1 MSRGETGNPAQT
13 RSMVQTGMD
22 SAARSVTAA
31 PPPGRAASLSA
42 QHGRRRGPAVLPG
55 FAPSAA
61 ITSLVITTLVI
72 VPLAVLILRAASLG
86 PQGFLAAAWTP
97 RARAAYGVSLGA
109 SVLAAIVSALLG
121 LVVAWVLAR
130 VEFPGR
136 RILDALVDVP
146 LALPTAVAGLVY
158 SALYVEKGWLGQWL
172 VPLGVTG
179 AYSYLGIV
187 LVLVFVSLPFAVRV
201 VQPVI
206 ESLDR
211 DTEEAARILGASR
224 LQTFFRVVLP
234 GILPAVVTGFALS
247 LARALGEYGSVV
259 FISGNM
265 PFKTEIAPVLIVAR
279 LEEFAYAEATT
290 IAVVLLA
297 MSLAILVV
305 VNALQQRLAR
315 NAQ

>member
-1 MSRGETGNPAQT
+1 MST
-13 RSMVQTGMD
+13 
-22 SAARSVTAA
+22 AARTLDTSSPATITAA
-31 PPPGRAASLSA
+31 APRGR
-42 QHGRRRGPAVLPG
+42 RRRGPAVLPG
-55 FAPSAA
+55 FTTSAA
-61 ITSLVITTLVI
+61 ITSLVVTALVI

-86 PQGFLAAAWTP
+86 PAGFVAAAWTP

-109 SVLAAIVSALLG
+109 SVLAATVSALLG

-130 VEFPGR
+130 LEFPGR

-172 VPLGVTG
+172 VPLGIKG

-224 LQTFFRVVLP
+224 AQTFLRVVLP

-297 MSLAILVV
+297 MSITLLVV

>member
-1 MSRGETGNPAQT
+1 MNAPDARTIAFPAPAT
-13 RSMVQTGMD
+13 HRSPGPPA
-22 SAARSVTAA
+22 SAA
-31 PPPGRAASLSA
+31 G
-42 QHGRRRGPAVLPG
+42 GRRRRRGAAVLPG
-55 FAPSAA
+55 FTTSAA
-61 ITSLVITTLVI
+61 ITSLVVTALVI
-72 VPLAVLILRAASLG
+72 VPLAVLIVRAASLG
-86 PQGFLAAAWTP
+86 PAGFVAAAWTP

-109 SVLAAIVSALLG
+109 SAVAATISAVLG
-121 LVVAWVLAR
+121 LLVAWVLAR
-130 VEFPGR
+130 IEFPGR
-136 RILDALVDVP
+136 RLLDALVDVP

-158 SALYVEKGWLGQWL
+158 SALYVEKGWLGHWL
-172 VPLGVTG
+172 VPLGIKG

-224 LQTFFRVVLP
+224 TQTFLRVVLP

-279 LEEFAYAEATT
+279 LEEFAYAEATA
-290 IAVVLLA
+290 IAVVLLG
-297 MSLAILVV
+297 MSITLLVV

>member
-1 MSRGETGNPAQT
+1 MNAPDARTIAFPAAAT
-13 RSMVQTGMD
+13 HRSPGAPA
-22 SAARSVTAA
+22 SAA
-31 PPPGRAASLSA
+31 G
-42 QHGRRRGPAVLPG
+42 GRRRRRGAAVLPG
-55 FAPSAA
+55 FTTSAA
-61 ITSLVITTLVI
+61 ITSLVVTALVI
-72 VPLAVLILRAASLG
+72 VPLAVLIVRAASLG
-86 PQGFLAAAWTP
+86 PAGFVAAAWTP

-109 SVLAAIVSALLG
+109 SAVAATISAVLG
-121 LVVAWVLAR
+121 LLVAWVLAR
-130 VEFPGR
+130 IEFPGR
-136 RILDALVDVP
+136 RLLDALVDVP

-158 SALYVEKGWLGQWL
+158 SALYVEKGWLGHWL
-172 VPLGVTG
+172 VPLGIKG

-224 LQTFFRVVLP
+224 TQTFLRVVLP

-279 LEEFAYAEATT
+279 LEEFAYAEATA
-290 IAVVLLA
+290 IAVVLLG
-297 MSLAILVV
+297 MSITLLVV

>member
-1 MSRGETGNPAQT
+1 MPHATTDMIAIANPSVFTPGPQGPAT
-13 RSMVQTGMD
+13 ARPRSGH
-22 SAARSVTAA
+22 AARS
-31 PPPGRAASLSA
+31 
-42 QHGRRRGPAVLPG
+42 RRRHAAVLPG
-55 FAPSAA
+55 FGTSLA
-61 ITSLVITTLVI
+61 ITSLVVLALV
-72 VPLAVLILRAASLG
+72 VFPLAVLVLRAASLG
-86 PQGFLAAAWTP
+86 PTGFLAAAWTP
-97 RARAAYGVSLGA
+97 RARAAYAVSLSA
-109 SVLAAIVSALLG
+109 SMIAAVASSLLG
-121 LVVAWVLAR
+121 LLVAWVLAR
-130 VEFPGR
+130 IEFPGR

-158 SALYVEKGWLGQWL
+158 SALYVKKGWLGQWL
-172 VPLGVTG
+172 VPLGIQG

-187 LVLVFVSLPFAVRV
+187 LVLVFVSLPFAIRV

-211 DTEEAARILGASR
+211 DVEEAARILGASR
-224 LQTFFRVVLP
+224 VQTFLRIVLP
-234 GILPAVVTGFALS
+234 AILPAVATGFALS

-290 IAVVLLA
+290 VAVLLLA
-297 MSLAILVV
+297 MSLTLLVI
-305 VNALQQRLAR
+305 VNSLQQRLAR

>member
-1 MSRGETGNPAQT
+1 MPAPK
-13 RSMVQTGMD
+13 SHALSLG
-22 SAARSVTAA
+22 SGPARQV
-31 PPPGRAASLSA
+31 
-42 QHGRRRGPAVLPG
+42 RRRRHPTVLPG
-55 FAPSAA
+55 FGTSAA
-61 ITSLVITTLVI
+61 ITSLVVAALVI
-72 VPLAVLILRAASLG
+72 APLTVLVMRAASLG
-86 PQGFLAAAWTP
+86 PTGFLAAAWTA

-109 SVLAAIVSALLG
+109 SLVAAVVSSLLG

-130 VEFPGR
+130 FQFPGR
-136 RILDALVDVP
+136 RLLDALVDVP

-158 SALYVEKGWLGQWL
+158 SALYVEKGWLGHWL
-172 VPLGVTG
+172 VPLGIKG
-179 AYSYLGIV
+179 AYSWFGIV
-187 LVLVFVSLPFAVRV
+187 LVLVFVSLPFSVRV

-211 DTEEAARILGASR
+211 ETEEAARILGASR
-224 LQTFFRVVLP
+224 MQTFLRVVLP

-279 LEEFAYAEATT
+279 LEEFAYAEATA

-297 MSLAILVV
+297 ISVTLLVII
-305 VNALQQRLAR
+305 NALQERLTR
-315 NAQ
+315 NSQ